1 METAIVVFTRD
12 LRLHDAA
19 DALEAWRAGRT
30 GIPIVDA
37 GLRQLMCCSWRYP
50 GRHGHHGQRHPGRPR
65 RPRWPKLTEHGILS
79 RVTPIQEAAVRAA
92 VTVAARHGITAQDP
106 AVLADG
112 ANIVVHLRPA
122 PVVAKV
128 AASTP
133 AVRRDDQ
140 DWLQRELDVSAF
152 LAAGGAPVVPPS
164 PELPATTHRD
174 HHHGHVMSF
183 WRYLPPADPE
193 CPLRPDEETIG
204 SMLRDLHAAL
214 RRYPETLPTL
224 APLQDIPAFLARPQ
238 TRASDERKQALAA
251 AYQRLTAEL
260 TAELNEVPAAPQP
273 GEAPAAPQQVLHG
286 DAGGGNLMATGQGWV
301 WHDFEDTCSG
311 PVAWDLAAST
321 ASRYQDG
328 PRVLAA
334 YRDPVDRGQ
343 LAVCERLRWLHLTV
357 WYNLYAER
365 LPDLR
370 PCAAELLTLWPAP

>member
-1 METAIVVFTRD
+1 
-12 LRLHDAA
+12 
-19 DALEAWRAGRT
+19 
-30 GIPIVDA
+30 
-37 GLRQLMCCSWRYP
+37 
-50 GRHGHHGQRHPGRPR
+50 
-65 RPRWPKLTEHGILS
+65 
-79 RVTPIQEAAVRAA
+79 VTPIQEAAARAA
-92 VTVAARHGITAQDP
+92 LTVAARHGITAEDP
-106 AVLADG
+106 VVLADG

-128 AASTP
+128 AASTL

-174 HHHGHVMSF
+174 HDHGHVMSF
-183 WRYLPPADPE
+183 WRYLPPADPTGT
-193 CPLRPDEETIG
+193 LRPDEQTIG

-224 APLQDIPAFLARPQ
+224 TPLQDIPAFLARPQ
-238 TRASDERKQALAA
+238 TRASDERKESLAA
-251 AYQRLTAEL
+251 AYHQL
-260 TAELNEVPAAPQP
+260 TAELNGPPAAQ
-273 GEAPAAPQQVLHG
+273 QQVLHG

-357 WYNLYAER
+357 WYSLYAER
-365 LPDLR
+365 LPELAPR
-370 PCAAELLTLWPAP
+370 AAELLASWPAA